1 MELAQTITIPAA
13 MLGDKWAGVY
23 KIHILSAR
31 EYLQVGESLVQQQRK
46 NPNWNGQMD
55 MNELRIN
62 LVCKATLHNDK
73 PVDPEMP
80 SKLYEIL
87 SMIALPL
94 NTISVQETEQ
104 LFLPSNKVN
113 PPASG

>member
-1 MELAQTITIPAA
+1 MELAQTITIPVA

-31 EYLQVGESLVQQQRK
+31 EYLQVGESLVQQQRQRDA
-46 NPNWNGQMD
+46 NWNGQMD
-55 MNELRIN
+55 MNELRIM

-104 LFLPSNKVN
+104 LFLPSKTGNQHE
-113 PPASG
+113 